1 MWELLWFR
9 SVFESNA
16 LMSLSSAMSG
26 SNPLS
31 ISKFEPSLETC
42 YTKDN
47 GKSFAKCA
55 NVVGTGVHTSTIVA
69 NASNISSYDQAKV
82 MRTHNSSVHL
92 FRVAPGER
100 DDLQE
105 KNGDVNHFYFHEKN
119 CIIIID
125 MERFLRQGCHL
136 HAIYPAL
143 DRMRPATI
151 HTSNRMLPPDPSI
164 ADRLFVATTA

>member
-1 MWELLWFR
+1 
-9 SVFESNA
+9 
-16 LMSLSSAMSG
+16 MSLSSAMSG
-26 SNPLS
+26 SNPLRITVKDRNG

-125 MERFLRQGCHL
+125 MERFLRQGWEKSG
-136 HAIYPAL
+136 
-143 DRMRPATI
+143 RKGR
-151 HTSNRMLPPDPSI
+151 
-164 ADRLFVATTA
+164 F